1 MLQTLLILATLV
13 LAILSVEIR
22 DLLHAV
28 LYLSGM
34 CITIGSLFG
43 LLNAPYVMFF
53 QFLIYA
59 GVTLVLFAA
68 VLMLT
73 ERSKD

>member
-1 MLQTLLILATLV
+1 MLQTLLIITTLG
-13 LAILSVEIR
+13 LAILSVEVK

-28 LYLSGM
+28 LCLGGM
-34 CITIGSLFG
+34 CITIGGLFG

-53 QFLIYA
+53 QLLIYA
-59 GVTLVLFAA
+59 GATVVLFAS

>member
-1 MLQTLLILATLV
+1 MVQTLLILAILG
-13 LAILSVEIR
+13 LAILSVEVR

-28 LYLSGM
+28 LCLGGM
-34 CITIGSLFG
+34 CVTVGVLFG

-53 QFLIYA
+53 QLLIYA
-59 GVTLVLFAA
+59 GATVVLFAS

-73 ERSKD
+73 ERGKD